1 MFSKLKEMSKVLHIH
16 FWRANLCSY
25 CYLNLSIYHTK
36 MISVGCWPSFGLRN
50 ILRSSRPVQMCKMY
64 ASRKRAWQR
73 QTRRQCLYLHLFPNT
88 EFTVA
93 MLIFPISGDLY
104 SRGAGKVDARVWHHD
119 GCLVSLR
126 LFSTVCKGVA
136 EGRRVPGSPQ
146 TDVTSSTRLRP
157 SRPPHGA
164 ASRTPSP
171 TLATLTTSLP
181 TPSLQKK
188 LLTSDHQTS
197 TTTWH
202 SQIANITDQKVKRQV
217 PIVLGARWGDTHV
230 WKCSYLYRTLTFSC
244 SEWNPEW
251 ENSYCPK

>member
-1 MFSKLKEMSKVLHIH
+1 MK
-16 FWRANLCSY
+16 
-25 CYLNLSIYHTK
+25 
-36 MISVGCWPSFGLRN
+36 SVGCWPSFGLRN
-50 ILRSSRPVQMCKMY
+50 IRSSRPVQMCKMY

-73 QTRRQCLYLHLFPNT
+73 QTRRQCLYLHLFPST

-93 MLIFPISGDLY
+93 MLIFPISDDLY

-171 TLATLTTSLP
+171 TLATPTTSLP
-181 TPSLQKK
+181 TPSLPKK
-188 LLTSDHQTS
+188 ATNLRSSDKHNHLTQSDCKYHQPEG
-197 TTTWH
+197 
-202 SQIANITDQKVKRQV
+202 QEAIANSTGGQVRRYTCMKVLIFIQDFNIQLLRMK
-217 PIVLGARWGDTHV
+217 P
-230 WKCSYLYRTLTFSC
+230 
-244 SEWNPEW
+244 
-251 ENSYCPK
+251 

>member
-1 MFSKLKEMSKVLHIH
+1 MK
-16 FWRANLCSY
+16 
-25 CYLNLSIYHTK
+25 
-36 MISVGCWPSFGLRN
+36 SVGCWPSFGLRN
-50 ILRSSRPVQMCKMY
+50 IRSSRPVQMCKMY

-73 QTRRQCLYLHLFPNT
+73 QTRRQCLYLHFFPNT

-126 LFSTVCKGVA
+126 LFCTVCKGVA

-181 TPSLQKK
+181 TPSLPKK
-188 LLTSDHQTS
+188 ATNLRSSDKHNHLTQSDCKYHRPEGQEASANSTGGQVRRYTCMKVLIFIQDFNVQLLRM
-197 TTTWH
+197 
-202 SQIANITDQKVKRQV
+202 K
-217 PIVLGARWGDTHV
+217 P
-230 WKCSYLYRTLTFSC
+230 
-244 SEWNPEW
+244 
-251 ENSYCPK
+251 